1 VPQMGSWDCRYVV
14 PRRKSVLGWGGMRG
28 IADKDGGI
36 TRLGRVGGELIR
48 VRPGDGAGAA
58 GGMEGPG

>member
-1 VPQMGSWDCRYVV
+1 
-14 PRRKSVLGWGGMRG
+14 LRG

-36 TRLGRVGGELIR
+36 TRLGRVGGKLIQ

-58 GGMEGPG
+58 GGMEGPGWVGLDPTARDR